1 MPASGYNQ
9 SIYMGSHTSSSDI
22 RLVLD
27 SFRRIVHV
35 LRLFDREAQKRLGLS
50 GAQVFVLE
58 KLREADGISIN
69 ELADRT
75 HTHQSSVSV
84 VVQKLAGL
92 KMVERAASPT
102 DGRRVELFL
111 TKKGKRLLAS
121 APPAAQGRLI
131 SAIGALPKTSRGL
144 LGRLLLELIENTGI
158 DRQSPALFF
167 EDHAPRQRR
176 GRSKELQSQ

>member
-1 MPASGYNQ
+1 
-9 SIYMGSHTSSSDI
+9 MGSHTSSSDT

-35 LRLFDREAQKRLGLS
+35 LRLFDSEAQKSLGLS

-84 VVQKLAGL
+84 IVRKLVGL
-92 KMVERAASPT
+92 KLVQRTGSAI

-111 TKKGKRLLAS
+111 TSKGKRLLAA
-121 APPAAQGRLI
+121 APPAAQSRLI
-131 SAIGALPKTSRGL
+131 AALGALSKSSRRS
-144 LGRLLLELIENTGI
+144 LGRLLVQLIQNTGI
-158 DRQSPALFF
+158 ERERPALFF
-167 EDHAPRQRR
+167 EEGDPRQRR
-176 GRSKELQSQ
+176 GRSGEIGAR

>member
-1 MPASGYNQ
+1 
-9 SIYMGSHTSSSDI
+9 MGSHTSSSDI

-50 GAQVFVLE
+50 GAQVFILE

-84 VVQKLAGL
+84 VAQKLVSL
-92 KMVERAASPT
+92 KLVERTASPT

-121 APPAAQGRLI
+121 APPAAQSRLI
-131 SAIGALPKTSRGL
+131 SAIGALSKPSRGL
-144 LGRLLLELIENTGI
+144 LGDLLLELIENTGI

-167 EDHAPRQRR
+167 EDHTPRQRR
-176 GRSKELQSQ
+176 GRLKEIQSP